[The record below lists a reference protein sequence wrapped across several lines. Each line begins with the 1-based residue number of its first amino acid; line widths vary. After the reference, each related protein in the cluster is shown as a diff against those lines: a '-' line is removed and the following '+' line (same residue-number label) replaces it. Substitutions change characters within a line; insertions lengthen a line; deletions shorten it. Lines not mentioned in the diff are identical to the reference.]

1 MNNRKIFG
9 ATLYIDKIS
18 IETIYG
24 NFTAYTYQ
32 NLIHKG
38 YIIALTYGDIKK
50 EILYTRIHSSCVT
63 SETLRSQD
71 CDCVQQLYGAFK
83 KISEKGNGILFYFI
97 QEGRGC
103 GFIGKSRD
111 RMHVQH
117 SDDKITTFEA
127 YEMLGM
133 KKDYRD
139 YTSVKDICHMLDI
152 NPKFI
157 LMTNN
162 PDKINGL
169 KQLGLNVFNTE
180 TIEYIPNMFNRRY
193 LMSKQ
198 KSGHKLSKLNTL
210 IENNNMK
217 HKYKCKP
224 FEPYHLKN
232 CTRYIHVSSY
242 YLPIKPID
250 NKIILTKT
258 QYDDFISKYGKEYP
272 YIDIPNNKILIQI
285 NNEIKK
291 KFPYLSSIPY
301 WFKINCFF
309 DVATNND
316 VLILEYGNTKEN
328 PIVRIHSESLLN
340 RFPLVQQDNKK
351 KYKQSI
357 NLIIGHGSGIIAL
370 FYEDGRGSGFG
381 SFVLSRNK
389 ETEITGIENDCR
401 DYRGISHLIKEYIN
415 PRKII
420 LLYSCITSQELSR
433 KQFEKVNINIDKYI
447 YIGYGKNKNGN
458 NIIKSRID
466 KNLEYI
472 NHIDNNID
480 LIKTLEKKEKLIKA
494 LTNDNVYFTG
504 IGSSESHA
512 KYLMYLIRK
521 YPEIKSKNLEFI
533 PLIEFYDSDRV
544 FNGTLVV
551 FSQGL
556 SPNIHVIFAKQKY
569 QSIILFTAT
578 TTNNKN
584 QHKLQI
590 LNKLKKNNSNFIINF
605 PIEDEYTTLIRI
617 IGPMCGYLYSFKL
630 IKELLNIKL
639 DKKTKK
645 CLHKLYINNEILVP
659 EEKFIGSLVK
669 NRRICILCDSESKKY
684 IGNIQ
689 CKFIEGV
696 FFKAFIV
703 CDYFEFVHGTYQNLE
718 YNRNNGYITDIIIL
732 KRNREDII
740 LKLQLML
747 KDYNIWIL
755 ENDFRD
761 ELKIIHYE
769 MSFNYLISQIISR
782 LNIDQINWFGKE
794 TGKLIY
800 DIKN

>member
-1 MNNRKIFG
+1 MNKRKIYG
-9 ATLYIDKIS
+9 TTLYIDKIC

-111 RMHVQH
+111 RMHVQY
-117 SDDKITTFEA
+117 SDDKINTFDA
-127 YEMLGM
+127 YKMLGM

-139 YTSVKDICHMLDI
+139 YTSVKDICYMLDI

-169 KQLGLNVFNTE
+169 KQLGLNVFDTE
-180 TIEYIPNMFNRRY
+180 TIEYIPNLFNRKY
-193 LMSKQ
+193 LISKQ
-198 KSGHKLSKLNTL
+198 KSGHNLSKLNTF
-210 IENNNMK
+210 IGNYDVK

-242 YLPIKPID
+242 YLPIRPID
-250 NKIILTKT
+250 NKITLTQT
-258 QYDDFISKYGKEYP
+258 EYNDFISKYGKEYP
-272 YIDIPNNKILIQI
+272 YIDIPNNKRLIKI
-285 NNEIKK
+285 NDEIIK
-291 KFPYLSSIPY
+291 KFPDLSSIPY
-301 WFKINCFF
+301 WFKVNCFF
-309 DVATNND
+309 DIATNND
-316 VLILEYGNTKEN
+316 VLILEYGNTRNN

-357 NLIIGHGSGIIAL
+357 NLIIGHGSGIIVL

-381 SFVLSRNK
+381 GFVLSRNK
-389 ETEITGIENDCR
+389 ETTITGIQKDSR
-401 DYRGISHLIKEYIN
+401 DYRGVSHLLKEYIN
-415 PRKII
+415 PDKII
-420 LLYSCITSQELSR
+420 LLYSCISSQEISR

-447 YIGYGKNKNGN
+447 YIGRGKNKTGC

-472 NHIDNNID
+472 NHIDNDIN
-480 LIKTLEKKEKLIKA
+480 LIETSEKKEQLIKA
-494 LTNDNVYFTG
+494 FTNDNVYFTG

-544 FNGTLVV
+544 LNGTLVL

-556 SPNIHVIFAKQKY
+556 SPNVQIIFEKYNY
-569 QSIILFTAT
+569 QSIILFTAIT
-578 TTNNKN
+578 IHNKN
-584 QHKLQI
+584 QKKLQI
-590 LNKLKKNNSNFIINF
+590 LNKLKENNSNFIINF

-630 IKELLNIKL
+630 IKELLNIQL
-639 DKKTKK
+639 DKKTKDS
-645 CLHKLYINNEILVP
+645 LYKLYINNEILVP
-659 EEKFIGSLVK
+659 NEKFIGSLVK
-669 NRRICILCDSESKKY
+669 NRRVCILCDSESKKY

-718 YNRNNGYITDIIIL
+718 YNRNNGIITDIIIL

-740 LKLQLML
+740 SKLQLML

-755 ENDFRD
+755 ENDLRD
-761 ELKIIHYE
+761 ELKIVHYE
-769 MSFNYLISQIISR
+769 ISFNYLISQIMNR
-782 LNIDQINWFGKE
+782 LDIDQINWFGKE